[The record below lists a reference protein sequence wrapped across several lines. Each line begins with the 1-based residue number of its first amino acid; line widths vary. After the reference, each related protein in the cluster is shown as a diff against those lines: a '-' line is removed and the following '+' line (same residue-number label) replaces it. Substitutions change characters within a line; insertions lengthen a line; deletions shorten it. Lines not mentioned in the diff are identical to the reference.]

1 MKTLVILIFAFLP
14 CSFLFLA
21 GCSNVDVEAQSG
33 DQSAHERLVNP
44 EEEENPLIT
53 SRAKV
58 VSLPPAAF
66 PAEAPE
72 PGMSGLI
79 MIRVLV
85 GVDGLPVEASV
96 NQALHP
102 DLDQAALEA
111 AMKGK
116 YLPAREGEI
125 PREMWISVPF
135 RYPPPEKKTE

>member
-1 MKTLVILIFAFLP
+1 MKTLVILFSAL
-14 CSFLFLA
+14 LLLALMALA

-33 DQSAHERLVNP
+33 DQSAHERMVNP

-58 VSLPPAAF
+58 DYLPPAEF
-66 PAEAPE
+66 PAEPPQ
-72 PGMSGLI
+72 PGLNGLI

-85 GVDGLPVEASV
+85 GEDGHPIEANV
-96 NQALHP
+96 NQSLHP
-102 DLDQAALEA
+102 DLDQAAMDA

-135 RYPPPEKKTE
+135 RYPPPDKEE

>member
-1 MKTLVILIFAFLP
+1 MKTLVILTYALLLFALLTL
-14 CSFLFLA
+14 S

-33 DQSAHERLVNP
+33 DQSAHERLVNG

-58 VSLPPAAF
+58 DYLPPAEF
-66 PAEAPE
+66 PAEAPQ
-72 PGMSGLI
+72 PGLNGLI

-85 GVDGLPVEASV
+85 GVDGNPVEANVS
-96 NQALHP
+96 QSLHP
-102 DLDQAALEA
+102 DLDQAALDA
-111 AMKGK
+111 ALKGK

-135 RYPPPEKKTE
+135 RYPAPEKEE